1 MPIKKIITIP
11 DPILRQVSEP
21 VKSVDNEIKKLSKDM
36 LETMYEAPGIG
47 LAAVQVGVLKRVIV
61 IDLSKKER
69 VRLAG
74 IDTPESRT
82 RDAEEKVF
90 GLEAKAYLI
99 ERLKG
104 SKDLI
109 VKTEK
114 DGKYGR
120 MLGWFYSRQSK
131 DSINNEMVEKG
142 YAWEYDG
149 GKKEKN
155 LQTLTDRRKQ

>member
-1 MPIKKIITIP
+1 
-11 DPILRQVSEP
+11 
-21 VKSVDNEIKKLSKDM
+21 
-36 LETMYEAPGIG
+36 MYEY
-47 LAAVQVGVLKRVIV
+47 AVKEIVKVVDGDTVDVVIDLGF
-61 IDLSKKER
+61 DLSKKER

-82 RDAEEKVF
+82 RHTEEKVF
-90 GLEAKAYLI
+90 GLEAKAYLKT
-99 ERLKG
+99 RLEGCEK
-104 SKDLI
+104 LI

-120 MLGWFYSRQSK
+120 MLGWFYSHEGET
-131 DSINNEMVEKG
+131 SINIEMVEKG

-155 LQTLTDRRKQ
+155 LQDLLEVRGVPI

>member
-1 MPIKKIITIP
+1 MYEYAVKEIVKIIDGDT
-11 DPILRQVSEP
+11 
-21 VKSVDNEIKKLSKDM
+21 VD
-36 LETMYEAPGIG
+36 
-47 LAAVQVGVLKRVIV
+47 VI
-61 IDLSKKER
+61 IDLGFDLSKKER

-90 GLEAKAYLI
+90 GLEAKAYLT
-99 ERLKG
+99 ERLEG
-104 SKDLI
+104 SEGLI

-120 MLGWFYSRQSK
+120 MLGWFYSPRSE
-131 DSINNEMVEKG
+131 DSINNELVESG

-155 LQTLTDRRKQ
+155 LQTLKDRRK